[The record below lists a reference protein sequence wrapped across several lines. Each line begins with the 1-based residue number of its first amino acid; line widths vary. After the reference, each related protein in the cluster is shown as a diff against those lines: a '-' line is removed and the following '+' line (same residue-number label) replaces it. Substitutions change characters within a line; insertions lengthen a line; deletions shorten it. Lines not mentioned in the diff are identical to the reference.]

1 MKLKHYKTINEEI
14 VLNKAVY
21 YKFLFIVAGV
31 SNIVLA
37 FVFSLLY
44 YLLDDLTF
52 FGIIKEG
59 GAKSGQVYLWLGS
72 FAILVCIF
80 GFMYILVGMDIRRNH
95 LVISGGL
102 IWKFAYFIIVLI
114 AFIIGKAGWPILTVS
129 IANLVFAALFIEFFV
144 NYKKLDNSQIVE
156 AYKLLQKPK

>member
-1 MKLKHYKTINEEI
+1 M
-14 VLNKAVY
+14 NKAVY
-21 YKFLFIVAGV
+21 YKVLFIVAGV

-52 FGIIKEG
+52 FGIIKES

-102 IWKFAYFIIVLI
+102 IWKFAYFILVLI
-114 AFIIGKAGWPILTVS
+114 AFIIDKAGILVLIAFIIDKAGWPILTVS

>member
-1 MKLKHYKTINEEI
+1 M
-14 VLNKAVY
+14 NKAVY
-21 YKFLFIVAGV
+21 YKVLFIVAGV

-37 FVFSLLY
+37 FVFCLLF
-44 YLLDDLTF
+44 YLLDDLSF
-52 FGIIKEG
+52 FGLFPEG
-59 GAKSGQVYLWLGS
+59 QIKSGQVYLWLGS

-102 IWKFAYFIIVLI
+102 IWKFAYFILVLI
-114 AFIIGKAGWPILTVS
+114 AFIIDKAGWPILAVS
-129 IANLVFAALFIEFFV
+129 IANLIFAGLFIEFFV

>member
-1 MKLKHYKTINEEI
+1 M
-14 VLNKAVY
+14 NKAVY
-21 YKFLFIVAGV
+21 YKVLFIVAGV

-52 FGIIKEG
+52 FGIIKES

-102 IWKFAYFIIVLI
+102 IWKFAYFILVLI
-114 AFIIGKAGWPILTVS
+114 AFIIDKAGWPILTVS

>member
-1 MKLKHYKTINEEI
+1 MKLKHYKTINEEL

-21 YKFLFIVAGV
+21 YKVLFIVAGV

-52 FGIIKEG
+52 FGLIKES

-102 IWKFAYFIIVLI
+102 IWKFAYFILVLI
-114 AFIIGKAGWPILTVS
+114 AFIIDKAGWPILTVS

>member
-1 MKLKHYKTINEEI
+1 MKLKHYKTINEEL

-21 YKFLFIVAGV
+21 YKVLFIVAGV

-52 FGIIKEG
+52 FGLIKESG
-59 GAKSGQVYLWLGS
+59 VKSGQVYLWLGS
-72 FAILVCIF
+72 FSILVCIF

-102 IWKFAYFIIVLI
+102 IWKFAYFILVLI
-114 AFIIGKAGWPILTVS
+114 AFIIDKAGWPILTVS
-129 IANLVFAALFIEFFV
+129 IANLVFAALFIEFYI

>member
-1 MKLKHYKTINEEI
+1 
-14 VLNKAVY
+14 LNKAVY
-21 YKFLFIVAGV
+21 YKIMFIIAGV

-44 YLLDDLTF
+44 FLLDDLSF
-52 FGIIKEG
+52 FGLVPEG
-59 GAKSGQVYLWLGS
+59 GVKSGQVYLWLGS
-72 FAILVCIF
+72 FALLVCIF

-102 IWKFAYFIIVLI
+102 IWKFTYFILVLI
-114 AFIIGKAGWPILTVS
+114 AFIIGKTGWPIFAVS
-129 IANLVFAALFIEFFV
+129 IANLTFAALFIEFFV

>member
-1 MKLKHYKTINEEI
+1 
-14 VLNKAVY
+14 
-21 YKFLFIVAGV
+21 
-31 SNIVLA
+31 
-37 FVFSLLY
+37 
-44 YLLDDLTF
+44 
-52 FGIIKEG
+52 
-59 GAKSGQVYLWLGS
+59 KSGQVYLWLGS

-102 IWKFAYFIIVLI
+102 IWKFAYFILVLI
-114 AFIIGKAGWPILTVS
+114 AFIIDKAGWPILTVS

>member
-1 MKLKHYKTINEEI
+1 MKIEHYKSINEEL

-21 YKFLFIVAGV
+21 YKVLFIVAGV

-52 FGIIKEG
+52 FGIIKES

-102 IWKFAYFIIVLI
+102 IWKFAYFILVLI
-114 AFIIGKAGWPILTVS
+114 AFIIDKAGWPILTVS

>member
-1 MKLKHYKTINEEI
+1 MKLKHYKTINEEL

-21 YKFLFIVAGV
+21 YKVLFIVAGV

-52 FGIIKEG
+52 FGLIKESG
-59 GAKSGQVYLWLGS
+59 VKSGQVYLWLGS

-102 IWKFAYFIIVLI
+102 IWKVAYFILVLI
-114 AFIIGKAGWPILTVS
+114 AFIIDKAGWPILTVS
-129 IANLVFAALFIEFFV
+129 IVNLVFAALFIEFFV

>member
-1 MKLKHYKTINEEI
+1 MKLKHNKTINEEF

-21 YKFLFIVAGV
+21 YKVLFVIAGI
-31 SNIVLA
+31 SNILVA
-37 FVFSLLY
+37 FVFALLF

-52 FGIIKEG
+52 FGIVPEG
-59 GAKSGQVYLWLGS
+59 QLKSGQVYLWLGS
-72 FAILVCIF
+72 FAILVCVF

-102 IWKFAYFIIVLI
+102 IWKFTYFILVLI
-114 AFIIGKAGWPILTVS
+114 GFIIDKAGWPFLAVS

-156 AYKLLQKPK
+156 AYKILQKPK